1 MCGGAQEVWLMDDLL
16 EKLKVTQLF
25 KKFSDFDGTQKFIM
39 FLSQEVITE
48 SHRETQGPTSFL

>member
-1 MCGGAQEVWLMDDLL
+1 MCGGAQEVWLMDYLL

-25 KKFSDFDGTQKFIM
+25 KKFSDFDGTQKFM

-48 SHRETQGPTSFL
+48 SHRETQGTTPFL